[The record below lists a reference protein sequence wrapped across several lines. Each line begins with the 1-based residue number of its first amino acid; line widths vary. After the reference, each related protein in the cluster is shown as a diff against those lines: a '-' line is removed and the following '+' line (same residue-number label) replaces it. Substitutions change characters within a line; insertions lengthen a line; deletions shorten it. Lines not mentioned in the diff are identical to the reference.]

1 MILTAVIKLV
11 NRFINDEMNVNE
23 KVMFYNE
30 FNFNDDKCLS
40 LYLLIN
46 VSLSE
51 TLIKTAQRD
60 FAAR

>member
-1 MILTAVIKLV
+1 MILITVIKFI

-23 KVMFYNE
+23 KVMFYNK
-30 FNFNDDKCLS
+30 FNLNDDKCLL

-51 TLIKTAQRD
+51 TLIKTA
-60 FAAR
+60 